1 MKKANRPEP
10 LTRPRHVQEG
20 DDHQGDQRQAR
31 GQDTYEIVLATAGE
45 MLGETGFEQLT
56 TNAICKRAGLTPPAL
71 YRYFKDKYDILEA
84 LGLRLMARQNIVL
97 EQWIARHADRGI
109 EALRDGIEELL
120 RETAAVTQSEPGAV
134 WTLRALHASPRLVHV
149 RLESHRYVTDRLVE
163 AYIQYLP
170 GVDREALW
178 QQVRLSVE
186 LGFAADQMLQEE
198 TRVSAELVFSSVA
211 RILRDHSLLQA

>member
-1 MKKANRPEP
+1 
-10 LTRPRHVQEG
+10 
-20 DDHQGDQRQAR
+20 
-31 GQDTYEIVLATAGE
+31 
-45 MLGETGFEQLT
+45 
-56 TNAICKRAGLTPPAL
+56 
-71 YRYFKDKYDILEA
+71 
-84 LGLRLMARQNIVL
+84 
-97 EQWIARHADRGI
+97 
-109 EALRDGIEELL
+109 
-120 RETAAVTQSEPGAV
+120 
-134 WTLRALHASPRLVHV
+134 VHV

>member
-1 MKKANRPEP
+1 MPGLATMKRSRPK
-10 LTRPRHVQEG
+10 QERA
-20 DDHQGDQRQAR
+20 QQ
-31 GQDTYEIVLATAGE
+31 TYELLLDVAGALLAEVGIDRIS
-45 MLGETGFEQLT
+45 
-56 TNAICKRAGLTPPAL
+56 TNMICARAGLTPPAL

-84 LGLRLMARQNIVL
+84 LGLRLMARQNVVL

-109 EALRDGIEELL
+109 QALRDGIEELL
-120 RETAAVTQSEPGAV
+120 RETAAVTQTEPGAV

-163 AYIQYLP
+163 AYSRYLP